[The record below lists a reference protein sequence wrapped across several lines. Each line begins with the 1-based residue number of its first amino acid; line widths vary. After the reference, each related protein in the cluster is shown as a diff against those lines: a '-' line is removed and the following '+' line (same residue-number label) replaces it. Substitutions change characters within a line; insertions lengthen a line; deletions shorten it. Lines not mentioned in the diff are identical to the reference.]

1 MQNWMWV
8 VGGYAVVSIVTFA
21 VYGFDKRRAVHGGRR
36 VPERTLHGLELLGG
50 WPGAIAG
57 QMFFRHKLRKLT
69 YMLVFLGIVAL
80 HVAFW
85 IADPSASLL
94 FLRSR

>member
-1 MQNWMWV
+1 MQNWELVV
-8 VGGYAVVSIVTFA
+8 VGYALASIVTFA

-36 VPERTLHGLELLGG
+36 VPERSLHTLELLGG
-50 WPGAIAG
+50 WPGALLG
-57 QMFFRHKLRKLT
+57 QVFFRHKLRKLT

-85 IADPSASLL
+85 IAWYRLA
-94 FLRSR
+94 R

>member
-1 MQNWMWV
+1 MQNWTWV
-8 VGGYAVVSIVTFA
+8 VGGYALASIVTFV

-50 WPGAIAG
+50 WPGALAG
-57 QMFFRHKLRKLT
+57 QMLFRHKRRKLT

-85 IADPSASLL
+85 IAWCRLA
-94 FLRSR
+94 R